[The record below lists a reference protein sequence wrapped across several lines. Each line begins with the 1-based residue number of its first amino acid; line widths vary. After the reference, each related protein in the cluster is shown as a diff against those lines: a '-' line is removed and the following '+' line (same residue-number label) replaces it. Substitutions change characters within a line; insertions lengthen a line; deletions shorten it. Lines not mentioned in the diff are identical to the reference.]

1 MYQKAIKGKAIAEFL
16 IDQVLE
22 DYKPIKFDFPDEDLM
37 AISHD
42 KEESS
47 EKTYSKLYFDR
58 ASNILG
64 HDISAVLIT
73 LKGEYCIF
81 MAKLDFNCTNNVTE

>member
-1 MYQKAIKGKAIAEFL
+1 
-16 IDQVLE
+16 
-22 DYKPIKFDFPDEDLM
+22 M

-81 MAKLDFNCTNNVTE
+81 MAKLDFNCTNNVTEYETCTVGLQAAIDKGVKELEV